1 MQLLRFRQILL
12 PLLCSILVGCDGS
25 SPAEQVFQGKTMGT
39 VWRVTASGL
48 TSEQAKQL
56 PHLIQQRLDA
66 DDQELSTWKKDS
78 WLSHF
83 NQNPSIE
90 PQPISD
96 NVAAIISSSLY
107 VGRMTGGAMDITVG
121 PLVNLWG
128 FGPHAIPTRTPS
140 VSQINAAKKRV
151 GLPHLTLSETVNGNT
166 LRKDIP
172 DLYVDLSTVGE
183 GFAAD
188 HLARLMEQQGVRNY
202 LVSVGGALISRGQHL
217 RGQPWRVAVQ
227 KPTDKMNQAQVVV
240 DLQGHGISTSG
251 DYRNYYELE
260 GKRISHIIDP
270 STGHPIEHHLVSAT
284 VIATTA
290 LEADAWDTGL
300 MVLGTEKAK
309 ALAIRLNLAVYL
321 ITKQGDQLVGWA
333 SPTFKTF
340 MVNNQGN

>member
-1 MQLLRFRQILL
+1 MVHPTFRLTSLLILCCS
-12 PLLCSILVGCDGS
+12 LLGCDS
-25 SPAEQVFQGKTMGT
+25 ATKPDQVFQGKTMGT
-39 VWRVTASGL
+39 VWRVTVGGL
-48 TSEQAKQL
+48 TQEQAKQL
-56 PHLIQQRLDA
+56 PELIQHQLDQ

-78 WLSHF
+78 WLSRF
-83 NQNPSIE
+83 NQNPSLS
-90 PQPISD
+90 PQPVSD
-96 NVAAIISSSLY
+96 NVAAIISSAMN
-107 VGRMTGGAMDITVG
+107 VGRATEGAMDITVG

-128 FGPHAIPTRTPS
+128 FGPNALPTHTPTDQ
-140 VSQINAAKKRV
+140 QIATAREKI
-151 GLPHLTLSETVNGNT
+151 GLAHLTLSETANGNF

-202 LVSVGGALISRGQHL
+202 LVSVGGALISRGQHQA
-217 RGQPWRVAVQ
+217 GHSWRVAVQ
-227 KPTDKMNQAQVVV
+227 KPTDKLNQAQVVV

-251 DYRNYYELE
+251 DYRNYYELD

-270 STGHPIEHHLVSAT
+270 NSGRPINHHLVSAT

-300 MVLGTEKAK
+300 MVLGTDKAK
-309 ALAIRLNLAVYL
+309 ALSLRHHLAVYL
-321 ITKQGDQLVGWA
+321 ITKQGDNFVGWA

-340 MVNNQGN
+340 IVDDSDR

>member
-1 MQLLRFRQILL
+1 MQLPRFCQTLL
-12 PLLCSILVGCDGS
+12 VLLCAGLVGCENS
-25 SPAEQVFQGKTMGT
+25 SPTDQVFQGKTMGT

-48 TSEQAKQL
+48 TPEQAKEL
-56 PHLIQQRLDA
+56 PYLIQQRLDA

-78 WLSHF
+78 WLSRF
-83 NQNPSIE
+83 NQNPSLD
-90 PQPISD
+90 PQPVSD
-96 NVAAIISSSLY
+96 NVAAIITSSLY
-107 VGRMTGGAMDITVG
+107 VGRMTEGAMDITVG

-128 FGPHAIPTRTPS
+128 FGPNAVPTHTPS
-140 VSQINAAKKRV
+140 ASQITAAKKRV
-151 GLPHLTLSETVNGNT
+151 GLQHLTLSETVQGNT

-217 RGQPWRVAVQ
+217 QGQPWRVAVQ
-227 KPTDKMNQAQVVV
+227 KPTDRMNQAQVVV

-270 STGHPIEHHLVSAT
+270 NSGQPIDHHLVSAT

-309 ALAIRLNLAVYL
+309 ALAKRLHLAVYL
-321 ITKQGDQLVGWA
+321 ITKEGDHFVGWA

-340 MVNNQGN
+340 MVNDQNH

>member
-83 NQNPSIE
+83 NQNPSVE

-107 VGRMTGGAMDITVG
+107 VGRMTEGAMDITVG

-217 RGQPWRVAVQ
+217 QGQSWRVAVQ

-340 MVNNQGN
+340 IVNNQGN

>member
-107 VGRMTGGAMDITVG
+107 VGRMTEGAMDITVG

-128 FGPHAIPTRTPS
+128 FGPHAVPTRTPS

-217 RGQPWRVAVQ
+217 QGQPWRVAVQ

-340 MVNNQGN
+340 MVNNQDN

>member
-107 VGRMTGGAMDITVG
+107 VGRMTEGAMDITVG

-217 RGQPWRVAVQ
+217 QGQPWRVAVQ

-340 MVNNQGN
+340 MVDNKSS